1 MPIYEYHCLECG
13 RNSRLHLSY
22 EEYDHATPAC
32 PRCGSF
38 HIKRRIGRVAIA
50 RSEGARLDTLMDDES
65 LAGLEDDPR
74 AMGRFM
80 RQMSDEMGE
89 DMDDEMQ
96 EVAGRLEKGESMES
110 IERTMPSLSDM
121 AGDGDD
127 FD

>member
-1 MPIYEYHCLECG
+1 
-13 RNSRLHLSY
+13 SY
-22 EEYDHATPAC
+22 EEYDHTTPTC

-38 HIKRRIGRVAIA
+38 QIKRRIGRVAIA
-50 RSEGARLDTLMDDES
+50 RSEVARLDTLMDDES